1 MDTGLK
7 PTHSQIAVF
16 LTDNIISEI
25 TQYLMEDY
33 GYSLEEAL
41 STLYSSK
48 VLDLLQK
55 EDCELYVQSPSYIYE
70 LLLKEKELQI
80 VNGTVNENR

>member
-1 MDTGLK
+1 METGLK
-7 PTHSQIAVF
+7 PTHSQIADF

-41 STLYSSK
+41 SALYSSK

-70 LLLKEKELQI
+70 MLLKEKGLQ
-80 VNGTVNENR
+80 VVNETVSGNR

>member
-1 MDTGLK
+1 METGLK
-7 PTHSQIAVF
+7 PTHSQIADF
-16 LTDNIISEI
+16 LTDNIFSEI

-70 LLLKEKELQI
+70 MLLKEKGLQ
-80 VNGTVNENR
+80 VVGGAANENR